1 MVGGLT
7 ELDKGV
13 AEEGVQLVHVR
24 ILEPC
29 PGHDRSTNTGK
40 ALTTAWA
47 EGAVVAGRTCG
58 GGGGSGAAGVALPC
72 VDVPLP
78 RVVLRVREGCDD
90 AWLHMQPRALAHPPG
105 GVRGSGVKRERGQEG
120 AEESRADGPG

>member
-1 MVGGLT
+1 MGGGLT

-47 EGAVVAGRTCG
+47 KAAVVAGRTCG
-58 GGGGSGAAGVALPC
+58 RGGGSGAAGVALPC
-72 VDVPLP
+72 VDVPLA

-90 AWLHMQPRALAHPPG
+90 AWLHVQPRALGASTR
-105 GVRGSGVKRERGQEG
+105 GVRRSGVEG
-120 AEESRADGPG
+120 AEESGADGPG